1 MQYATHH
8 NLGGSPGIGELCTS
22 KLSFKKMKR
31 VYMSAPLPFPG
42 QKRRFAG
49 GYREFLDSVKGA
61 SVFVD
66 LFGGS
71 GLLSHITKRE
81 RPDALVVYND
91 FDNYRQRL
99 GHIPRTNSLLRRI
112 RGMVADV
119 PRNGI
124 IPGGIRHGILGLL
137 EAEEAAEGFVDYI
150 TLSSSLLFP
159 GNNATTLDGLR
170 RHSFYNRLR
179 RTDYDAS
186 GYLDGLEITSCDY
199 RELFGRY
206 KDRED
211 VVFIVDPPYLSTD
224 VGTYRMCWR
233 LPDYLDVLKVLSGH
247 NFVYFTS
254 GKSGI
259 MELCDWLGKNR
270 GIGNPF
276 ENAAR
281 NDCNARLNH
290 HAGYTNIMLCN
301 IA

>member
-1 MQYATHH
+1 M
-8 NLGGSPGIGELCTS
+8 
-22 KLSFKKMKR
+22 
-31 VYMSAPLPFPG
+31 
-42 QKRRFAG
+42 
-49 GYREFLDSVKGA
+49 
-61 SVFVD
+61 
-66 LFGGS
+66 LFRS
-71 GLLSHITKRE
+71 
-81 RPDALVVYND
+81 
-91 FDNYRQRL
+91 
-99 GHIPRTNSLLRRI
+99 
-112 RGMVADV
+112 
-119 PRNGI
+119 
-124 IPGGIRHGILGLL
+124 
-137 EAEEAAEGFVDYI
+137 
-150 TLSSSLLFP
+150 
-159 GNNATTLDGLR
+159 
-170 RHSFYNRLR
+170 
-179 RTDYDAS
+179 
-186 GYLDGLEITSCDY
+186 DY

-290 HAGYTNIMLCN
+290 HAGYTDIMLCN

>member
-99 GHIPRTNSLLRRI
+99 GHIPRTNSLLRRKI
-112 RGMVADV
+112 
-119 PRNGI
+119 
-124 IPGGIRHGILGLL
+124 
-137 EAEEAAEGFVDYI
+137 
-150 TLSSSLLFP
+150 
-159 GNNATTLDGLR
+159 
-170 RHSFYNRLR
+170 
-179 RTDYDAS
+179 
-186 GYLDGLEITSCDY
+186 
-199 RELFGRY
+199 GRAH
-206 KDRED
+206 
-211 VVFIVDPPYLSTD
+211 V
-224 VGTYRMCWR
+224 
-233 LPDYLDVLKVLSGH
+233 
-247 NFVYFTS
+247 
-254 GKSGI
+254 
-259 MELCDWLGKNR
+259 
-270 GIGNPF
+270 
-276 ENAAR
+276 
-281 NDCNARLNH
+281 
-290 HAGYTNIMLCN
+290 
-301 IA
+301 